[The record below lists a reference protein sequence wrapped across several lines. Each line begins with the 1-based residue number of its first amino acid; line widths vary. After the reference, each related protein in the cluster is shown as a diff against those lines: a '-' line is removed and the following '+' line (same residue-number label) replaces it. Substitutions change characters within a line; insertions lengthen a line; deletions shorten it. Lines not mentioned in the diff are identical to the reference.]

1 MNIFVLDDNPMYA
14 AQYQCDKHVVKMC
27 LETAQMLSTI
37 AGGPYKPTH
46 ANHPCTMW
54 ARTATSNFVWLYAH
68 GVYLCNEYEH
78 RFGKVHKCKDVIE
91 KAYFAGFDKVPHEH
105 MTPFAQAMPEEL
117 KNENAVKAYR
127 DYYHQKSK
135 TVDMR
140 WTKRP
145 IPDWFVLR
153 NEGGV

>member
-1 MNIFVLDDNPMYA
+1 MNIFILDTNPVLA
-14 AQYQCDKHVVKMC
+14 AQYQCNKHVVKMC

-46 ANHPCTMW
+46 VNHPCTVW
-54 ARTATSNFVWLYAH
+54 ARSSVSNFAWLYSH
-68 GVYLCNEYEH
+68 GVALCNEYE
-78 RFGKVHKCKDVIE
+78 RRYNKVHKCLNVIE
-91 KAYFAGFDKVPHEH
+91 NTLVNMSVTLPDEVLS
-105 MTPFAQAMPEEL
+105 PFAQAMPEEL
-117 KNENAVKAYR
+117 KNEDAVKAYR

-153 NEGGV
+153 NTV

>member
-1 MNIFVLDDNPMYA
+1 MNIFILDTNPVLA

-46 ANHPCTMW
+46 VNHPCTVW
-54 ARTATSNFVWLYAH
+54 ARSSVSNFAWLYSH
-68 GVYLCNEYEH
+68 GVALCNEYE
-78 RFGKVHKCKDVIE
+78 RRYNKVHKCLNVIE
-91 KAYFAGFDKVPHEH
+91 NTLVNMSVTLPDEVLS
-105 MTPFAQAMPEEL
+105 PFAQAMPEEL
-117 KNENAVKAYR
+117 KNEDAVKAYR

-153 NEGGV
+153 NTV

>member
-1 MNIFVLDDNPMYA
+1 MNIFILDTNPVLA

-46 ANHPCTMW
+46 VNHPCTVW
-54 ARTATSNFVWLYAH
+54 ARSSVSNFAWLYAH
-68 GVYLCNEYEH
+68 GVALCNEYEH
-78 RFGKVHKCKDVIE
+78 RYNKVHKCLNVIE
-91 KAYFAGFDKVPHEH
+91 NTLVNMSVTLPDEVLS
-105 MTPFAQAMPEEL
+105 PFAQAMPEEL
-117 KNENAVKAYR
+117 KNEDAVKAYR

-153 NEGGV
+153 NTV

>member
-1 MNIFVLDDNPMYA
+1 MNIFVLDTNPILA
-14 AQYQCDKHVVKMC
+14 AQMQCDKHVVKMC

-46 ANHPCTMW
+46 VNHPCTVW
-54 ARTATSNFVWLYAH
+54 ARSSVSNFAWLYSH
-68 GVYLCNEYEH
+68 GVALCNEYEH
-78 RFGKVHKCKDVIE
+78 RYNKVHKCLNVIE
-91 KAYFAGFDKVPHEH
+91 NTLIN
-105 MTPFAQAMPEEL
+105 MTVTLPDEVLSPFAQAMPEEL
-117 KNENAVKAYR
+117 KNEDVVKAYR

-153 NEGGV
+153 NTV

>member
-1 MNIFVLDDNPMYA
+1 MNIFILDTHPVLA
-14 AQYQCDKHVVKMC
+14 AQMQCDKHVVKMC

-46 ANHPCTMW
+46 VNHPCTVW
-54 ARTATSNFVWLYAH
+54 ARTNYSNYEWLHRH
-68 GVYLCNEYEH
+68 GIALCNEYQE
-78 RFGKVHKCKDVIE
+78 RYNRVHKCMNIMLNPVIVECAHTLPFDVLS
-91 KAYFAGFDKVPHEH
+91 
-105 MTPFAQAMPEEL
+105 PFAQAMPEEL
-117 KNENAVKAYR
+117 KNEDAVKAYR

-153 NEGGV
+153 NTV

>member
-1 MNIFVLDDNPMYA
+1 MNIFVLDLNPVLA
-14 AQYQCDKHVVKMC
+14 AQMQCDKHVVKMC

-46 ANHPCTMW
+46 VNHPCTVW
-54 ARTATSNFVWLYAH
+54 ARTTDNNFVWLYEH
-68 GVYLCNEYEH
+68 GIALCNEYKH
-78 RFGKVHKCKDVIE
+78 RYGKVHKCMNVILNNII
-91 KAYFAGFDKVPHEH
+91 AHCASSLPSGPL
-105 MTPFAQAMPEEL
+105 TPFAQAMPEEL
-117 KNENAVKAYR
+117 KHEDAVKAYR

-135 TVDMR
+135 VVDMR

-153 NEGGV
+153 NTM